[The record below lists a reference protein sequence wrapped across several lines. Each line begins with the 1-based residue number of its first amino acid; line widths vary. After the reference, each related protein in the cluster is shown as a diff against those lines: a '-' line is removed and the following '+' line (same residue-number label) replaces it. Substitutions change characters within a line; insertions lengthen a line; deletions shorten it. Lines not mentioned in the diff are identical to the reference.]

1 MSFNLC
7 EKALLVVMREQA
19 KSVSAFAANPLRA
32 RILIREL
39 ERKCLE
45 VRPSDSGEKFDRYEY
60 LNRFTACHKDSKK
73 RFDLPRR
80 PFFRWRN
87 GEALPNL
94 TTRKLI
100 DGLFDEDLGSKWGGR
115 STNDPEQTLLVAL
128 DLISRSNMPNNQETL
143 AEAEEILAVVNS
155 AVCDL
160 IPRIPNLER
169 PKFTAY
175 RGGKA
180 LTSSVNQKSS
190 RYAVWLKK
198 RPVAYP
204 FIAERINP
212 YDSVSPLC
220 AALMYLVKPN
230 NQTHL
235 PDDLARAL
243 LLDVI
248 SGVIAA
254 YIVMLH
260 RNPSE
265 FQTGGLVVDLYRLGH
280 RLFLC
285 RKVEMSK
292 KDAELLREVFYNR
305 FPEFS
310 VGIDELIVKFDRLI
324 ELFHSFIGK
333 TGLSFT
339 DFNTVLSPVDPDSTT
354 NIHKWWSFSIEDRC

>member
-1 MSFNLC
+1 
-7 EKALLVVMREQA
+7 MREQA

-45 VRPSDSGEKFDRYEY
+45 IKPADSGEKFDRYEHI
-60 LNRFTACHKDSKK
+60 NRFTACQKDAKK

-94 TTRKLI
+94 TTRRLI

-115 STNDPEQTLLVAL
+115 SINGPEQALLIAL
-128 DLISRSNMPNNQETL
+128 DLISGSNAPNNQETL
-143 AEAEEILAVVNS
+143 AEAEAILAVVNA
-155 AVCDL
+155 AVCEL
-160 IPRIPNLER
+160 IPRTPNLER
-169 PKFTAY
+169 PKFTSY

-180 LTSSVNQKSS
+180 LTSSVNRKPS
-190 RYAVWLKK
+190 RYAEWSKK

-230 NQTHL
+230 NQTYL
-235 PDDLARAL
+235 PDGLAQAL
-243 LLDVI
+243 LLDFI

-260 RNPSE
+260 RNPAE
-265 FQTGGLVVDLYRLGH
+265 FQTGGLVVDLYRLVH
-280 RLFLC
+280 RIFLC
-285 RKVEMSK
+285 GEADESMKG
-292 KDAELLREVFYNR
+292 AELVREIFYNR
-305 FPEFS
+305 FPEFP
-310 VGIDELIVKFDRLI
+310 VEADELIDRLGR
-324 ELFHSFIGK
+324 L
-333 TGLSFT
+333 TGLFRGFIEKSGLFST
-339 DFNTVLSPVDPDSTT
+339 EFIALIDPVNPDRSVEVL
-354 NIHKWWSFSIEDRC
+354 KWWSGSLSA

>member
-1 MSFNLC
+1 
-7 EKALLVVMREQA
+7 MREQA

-45 VRPSDSGEKFDRYEY
+45 VKPAASGEKFDRYEH
-60 LNRFTACHKDSKK
+60 LNRFIACHRNSKK

-94 TTRKLI
+94 TNRRLI
-100 DGLFDEDLGSKWGGR
+100 DGLFDVDLGSKRGGR
-115 STNDPEQTLLVAL
+115 SINGPEQTLLVAL
-128 DLISRSNMPNNQETL
+128 DLISRSNAPNNQETL
-143 AEAEEILAVVNS
+143 TEAEEILAVVNS

-160 IPRIPNLER
+160 IPRIPNLKR
-169 PKFTAY
+169 PKFTSY

-180 LTSSVNQKSS
+180 LTSSANQKSS
-190 RYAVWLKK
+190 RYAVWSKK

-204 FIAERINP
+204 FIVERINP

-220 AALMYLVKPN
+220 AALLYLVKPN
-230 NQTHL
+230 IQTYL
-235 PDDLARAL
+235 PDGLAQAL

-260 RNPSE
+260 WNPSE
-265 FQTGGLVVDLYRLGH
+265 FQTGGLLVDLYRMVY
-280 RLFLC
+280 RIFLSGEA
-285 RKVEMSK
+285 KVSQK
-292 KDAELLREVFYNR
+292 GTELVREVF
-305 FPEFS
+305 
-310 VGIDELIVKFDRLI
+310 IIVCQ
-324 ELFHSFIGK
+324 
-333 TGLSFT
+333 
-339 DFNTVLSPVDPDSTT
+339 NVLKSLT
-354 NIHKWWSFSIEDRC
+354 N